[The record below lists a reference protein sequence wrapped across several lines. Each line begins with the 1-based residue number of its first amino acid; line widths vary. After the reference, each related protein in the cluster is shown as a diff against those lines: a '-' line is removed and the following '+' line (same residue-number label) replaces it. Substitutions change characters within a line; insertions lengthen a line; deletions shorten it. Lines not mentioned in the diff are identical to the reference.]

1 MAEQYSVKAVLSAVD
16 SGFTSTM
23 GSARKSMSGLDDNTQ
38 KTNMSILQMAAGAAV
53 FKALTVAT
61 NVLTASVGKAVDRY
75 DTLNSYP
82 RVLQQLGYS
91 TMEADSSTRK
101 LSDGINGLPT
111 SLDEVV
117 STAQRLTILTG
128 NLEESTDLTIAL
140 NNAFL
145 ASGASSDKAA
155 RGTEQYISMLSRGEV
170 NLTSWR
176 TLQETMGY
184 ALSETAKK
192 MGIASG
198 DANELYDALNDGLFT
213 FDEFSAALIECSEQA
228 GGFAE
233 VALTASE
240 GVRTS
245 FENVKTAVVR
255 NLANIIEAF
264 DDMLVEVTG
273 LNIAG
278 HLNNLKNV
286 VDTSMGAMTKVIKV
300 FGSTLSTLLPIVK
313 PLTPALVGMATAMA
327 VHKVV
332 SKASQAIAGYR
343 IMLTAFNAAVQK
355 STASTAAQTAME
367 KVATIA
373 KQHGMSA
380 TVAQTVADKAYTA
393 AVLKQTAGVK
403 MITAVQA
410 AYNAVKQKAIA
421 TNTASIALT
430 NKMIGLS
437 TKEVAVKTA
446 AMAVDEKRA
455 AITTKMMVLAAKDI
469 AMDKIK
475 LAMTTAK
482 TIAMSSLVTV
492 TTANSTATGIATL
505 ATKAFGVALKVAMG
519 PIGWVTLGVG
529 ALAGGIYALAKRFG
543 SGTEEGKKF
552 KKELKDLSKATDK
565 VVDSVASN
573 AEAHAENIGQINAS
587 AGANQEL
594 AKRVQDLA
602 AIENK
607 SAGEK
612 AQLKALTE
620 QLNEAVPGL
629 NAAYD
634 EQTDSLNLSEEAMSN
649 YIETMKKQAEAQAYQ
664 DRLKQA
670 IEDRIKVEEQ
680 QNAVLVKQEEIKADS
695 NITDRERNKLM
706 KETEEQLEDLMY
718 AHIDAEATATYYGD
732 KVAEAHEKAA
742 QAATESAEQARIS
755 FEDLSESQQAA
766 VSTLIDRYDAL
777 AAGAQ
782 NAFEKMR
789 HETEET
795 TQSML
800 ETLNHN
806 ATQTEKYAENLAKLH
821 ERAGE
826 GSHENFT
833 KWLDTMTED
842 NAAELAV
849 MVNMTDEEMKQYED
863 ALERGAKAG
872 MQGVAAETG
881 LGVDEVAET
890 LGVFASEIPQTLRE
904 QMEAEMPSVGAAIP
918 EGMKVGIEE
927 GKEDSID
934 AAREMMKQLI
944 EASKNEAGVN
954 SPSRVYK
961 EMGGHL
967 IDGLVLGVEGKQSNA
982 VTAMQKVLQAMQ
994 KAVDSESKNMSK
1006 SFDQIVTGADSSL
1019 SKLPNVANKSMAAM
1033 ESQFKSGARTSQ
1045 STMRNLSNQLVQAF
1059 SRTPNQ
1065 MQNVGR
1071 NSMNSLDTGLRSRQ
1085 SAVQTTASQ
1094 THTRIIQA
1102 FNRTPSQLQTVGRN
1116 SMTGLNN
1123 GLRSNQGSAISTAQT
1138 TSSRIVSAFNGLPS
1152 QLNQSGRNAMA
1163 GLTAGINAG
1172 AGGAIAAANRV
1183 ANQVSATINKALDI
1197 NSPSRVT
1204 KKSGA
1209 FASEGLEVGL
1219 LSRIN
1224 QVASAARQVTDA
1236 LIDNISPGIDLQAN
1250 LGFSTSGGIID
1261 SNLGKNKMSM
1271 SPIQIVNKL
1280 ILDGKQIAG
1289 STNTILAS
1297 DYEKLAYAQG
1307 GLT

>member
-1 MAEQYSVKAVLSAVD
+1 MEQYSVKAILSAID

-23 GSARKSMSGLDDNTQ
+23 GGAKKSMSGLEDNTQ
-38 KTNMSILQMAAGAAV
+38 KTNMSIMKMAAGAAV
-53 FKALTVAT
+53 FKGLTIAT

-82 RVLQQLGYS
+82 RVLEQLGYS

-101 LSDGINGLPT
+101 LSEGINGLPT

-128 NLEESTDLTIAL
+128 NLEDSTDLTIAL

-145 ASGASSDKAA
+145 ASGSSSAQAS
-155 RGTEQYISMLSRGEV
+155 RGTEQYITMLSRGEV

-245 FENVKTAVVR
+245 FENVKTSVVR

-264 DDMLVEVTG
+264 DDMLVDVTG

-278 HLNNLKNV
+278 HLNKLKDV

-313 PLTPALVGMATAMA
+313 PLTPALVGMATAIA
-327 VHKVV
+327 VSKVV
-332 SKASQAIAGYR
+332 SKANNAIAGYR
-343 IMLTAFNAAVQK
+343 ITLAAFNATTLSTSSAVAAA
-355 STASTAAQTAME
+355 TAKKKAH
-367 KVATIA
+367 TIA
-373 KQHGMSA
+373 TQHGISV
-380 TVAQTVADKAYTA
+380 TKARLA
-393 AVLKQTAGVK
+393 AGKLVTAGYAKETAGIK
-403 MITAVQA
+403 MITAVQS
-410 AYNAVKQKAIA
+410 AYNAVKFRALADSRAGVAINALDMASAAAKIAVDKAKLAITVANTAASAAHSKAILAGTGA
-421 TNTASIALT
+421 TIAS
-430 NKMIGLS
+430 
-437 TKEVAVKTA
+437 TA
-446 AMAVDEKRA
+446 AN
-455 AITTKMMVLAAKDI
+455 I
-469 AMDKIK
+469 
-475 LAMTTAK
+475 
-482 TIAMSSLVTV
+482 
-492 TTANSTATGIATL
+492 
-505 ATKAFGVALKVAMG
+505 AFGKSLLLAMG
-519 PIGWVTLGVG
+519 PIGWVIGGVG
-529 ALAGGIYALAKRFG
+529 ALAGGLYTLVKRFG

-565 VVDSVASN
+565 AVNSAQSN
-573 AEAHAENIGQINAS
+573 AEAHKENITQINAS
-587 AGANQEL
+587 AGASQKL

-602 AIENK
+602 NKENK

-620 QLNEAVPGL
+620 QLNDAVPGL

-634 EQTDSLNLSEEAMSN
+634 EQADSLNLTEEAMSN

-670 IEDRIKVEEQ
+670 IEDELTLREQ
-680 QNAVLVKQEEIKADS
+680 RNALLVKQKEIEDDG
-695 NITDRERNKLM
+695 NISLRERNKLE
-706 KETEEQLEDLMY
+706 KEVAEQLGEVEGALTD
-718 AHIDAEATATYYGD
+718 ATAATEYYGEV
-732 KVAEAHEKAA
+732 VAEAHEKAA
-742 QAATESAEQARIS
+742 SAVEKSTEQARIS

-777 AAGAQ
+777 AKGAQ

-806 ATQTEKYAENLAKLH
+806 ATQTEKYGENLAKLH
-821 ERAGE
+821 ERAGK

-849 MVNMTDEEMKQYED
+849 LVQLTDEEMKQYEE
-863 ALERGAKAG
+863 ALERGAAAG
-872 MQGVAAETG
+872 VSAASAETG
-881 LGVDEVAET
+881 LGFEEIAEKI
-890 LGVFASEIPQTLRE
+890 GVFASEMPKTLRE
-904 QMEAEMPSVGAAIP
+904 KMEAEMPGVGAAIP
-918 EGMKVGIEE
+918 DGMKIGIEE
-927 GKEDSID
+927 GKEGCVD
-934 AAREMMKQLI
+934 AAREMMNQLI
-944 EASKNEAGVN
+944 QASKDEAGVN

-967 IDGLVLGVEGKQSNA
+967 IDGLVLGIDGKQSNG

-994 KAVDSESKNMSK
+994 KAVDAESKSMAK
-1006 SFDQIVTGADSSL
+1006 SFDQIVTGADNSL
-1019 SKLPNVANKSMAAM
+1019 SKLANVARKSMSDM
-1033 ESQFKSGARTSQ
+1033 ESQFQSGSRTSQ
-1045 STMRNLSNQLVQAF
+1045 TTMRNLSNQLVQAF
-1059 SRTPNQ
+1059 NRTPSQ
-1065 MQNVGR
+1065 MQNIGR
-1071 NSMNSLDTGLRSRQ
+1071 NIMNSLNIGLQ
-1085 SAVQTTASQ
+1085 SQQGRVQTTASQ

-1102 FNRTPSQLQTVGRN
+1102 FNRTPSQMQSIGRN
-1116 SMTGLNN
+1116 SMSNLNN
-1123 GLRSNQGSAISTAQT
+1123 GMRSTQGGAISTASNT
-1138 TSSRIVSAFNGLPS
+1138 NSRIVSTFNGLPS

-1204 KKSGA
+1204 KESGA

-1224 QVASAARQVTDA
+1224 NVASAARRVSDT
-1236 LIDNISPGIDLQAN
+1236 LLDNIVSGVDIAANLRVASPGKGLAE
-1250 LGFSTSGGIID
+1250 
-1261 SNLGKNKMSM
+1261 SNIGKNQMFLN
-1271 SPIQIVNKL
+1271 PIHIVNKM
-1280 ILDGKQIAG
+1280 ILDGEEIAS
-1289 STNTILAS
+1289 STNHILAN
-1297 DYEKLAYAQG
+1297 DYDRLNYTAG
-1307 GLT
+1307 GGIYD

>member
-1 MAEQYSVKAVLSAVD
+1 MVEQYSVKAILSAVD

-23 GSARKSMSGLDDNTQ
+23 GGARKSMSGLDDNTQ
-38 KTNMSILQMAAGAAV
+38 KTNMSIMKMAAGAAV
-53 FKALTVAT
+53 FKGLTIAT

-82 RVLQQLGYS
+82 RVLEQLGYS

-101 LSDGINGLPT
+101 LSDGITGLPT
-111 SLDEVV
+111 ALDEVV
-117 STAQRLTILTG
+117 GTAQRLTILTG
-128 NLEESTDLTIAL
+128 NLEESTDLTLAL

-145 ASGASSDKAA
+145 ASGSSSAQAS

-245 FENVKTAVVR
+245 FENVKTSVVR

-264 DDMLVEVTG
+264 DDMLVDVTG

-278 HLNNLKNV
+278 HLNKLKDV
-286 VDTSMGAMTKVIKV
+286 VDKSMGAMTKVIQV
-300 FGSTLSTLLPIVK
+300 FGTTLSTILPIVK
-313 PLTPALVGMATAMA
+313 PLTPALVGMATALA

-355 STASTAAQTAME
+355 STASTAAQTSMQ

-380 TVAQTVADKAYTA
+380 TAAQTVADKAYTA

-403 MITAVQA
+403 AITAVQS

-421 TNTASIALT
+421 TNITGVTI
-430 NKMIGLS
+430 
-437 TKEVAVKTA
+437 TKT
-446 AMAVDEKRA
+446 ML
-455 AITTKMMVLAAKDI
+455 AIAAKDV

-475 LAMTTAK
+475 LATTTAK
-482 TIAMSSLVTV
+482 TVAMSALATI
-492 TTANSTATGIATL
+492 TTASSVATGIATL

-594 AKRVQDLA
+594 AKRVQNLA

-634 EQTDSLNLSEEAMSN
+634 EQADSLNLTEEAMSN

-755 FEDLSESQQAA
+755 FEELSESQQAA
-766 VSTLIDRYDAL
+766 VSTLIDRYEAL

-806 ATQTEKYAENLAKLH
+806 VDQTQKYAENLARLH

-833 KWLDTMTED
+833 KWLDTLTED

-849 MVNMTDEEMKQYED
+849 LVNMTDEEMKQYED

-872 MQGVAAETG
+872 MVGAAVETG
-881 LGVDEVAET
+881 LGVDEVGEI
-890 LGVFASEIPQTLRE
+890 LGTFASEMPRTLRE
-904 QMEAEMPSVGAAIP
+904 QMEAEMPGVGAAIP
-918 EGMKVGIEE
+918 DGMKIGIEE
-927 GKEDSID
+927 GKEGCVD

-944 EASKNEAGVN
+944 EASKDEAGVN

-994 KAVDSESKNMSK
+994 KAVDSESKSMSK
-1006 SFDQIVTGADSSL
+1006 SFDQIVSGADSSL
-1019 SKLPNVANKSMAAM
+1019 CKLPNVAQNSMSAM
-1033 ESQFKSGARTSQ
+1033 ENQFQSGARTSV
-1045 STMRNLSNQLVQAF
+1045 STMRNLANQIVQTF
-1059 SRTPNQ
+1059 SRTPSQ
-1065 MQNVGR
+1065 MQNIGR
-1071 NSMNSLDTGLRSRQ
+1071 NSMNSLNNGLQSRQ
-1085 SAVQTTASQ
+1085 SAVQTTATQ

-1102 FNRTPSQLQTVGRN
+1102 FSHTPSQLQTIGRN
-1116 SMTGLNN
+1116 SMNSLNN
-1123 GLRSNQGSAISTAQT
+1123 GLRSTQGSAISTASN
-1138 TSSRIVSAFNGLPS
+1138 TSSRIVSAFSGLPG
-1152 QLNQSGRNAMA
+1152 QLNSSGRNAMA

-1183 ANQVSATINKALDI
+1183 ANQVTSTINSALRV
-1197 NSPSRVT
+1197 NSPSKET
-1204 KKSGA
+1204 MESGE

-1219 LSRIN
+1219 LNRLRN
-1224 QVASAARQVTDA
+1224 VASAAKKVSDTILDNMGVVTD
-1236 LIDNISPGIDLQAN
+1236 LQ
-1250 LGFSTSGGIID
+1250 LE
-1261 SNLGKNKMSM
+1261 L
-1271 SPIQIVNKL
+1271 
-1280 ILDGKQIAG
+1280 
-1289 STNTILAS
+1289 
-1297 DYEKLAYAQG
+1297 
-1307 GLT
+1307 GLTGSVSYQAGFANPRMNNRETVLQPIDITVVQEVEGRTLAESSYRYLVDMHTKKTRRVRRADGNR

>member
-1 MAEQYSVKAVLSAVD
+1 MEQYSVKAILSAVD

-23 GSARKSMSGLDDNTQ
+23 GGARKSMSGLDDNTK

-53 FKALTVAT
+53 FKGLTIAT

-75 DTLNSYP
+75 DTLKSYP
-82 RVLQQLGYS
+82 RVLEQLGYS

-101 LSDGINGLPT
+101 LSDGITGLPT
-111 SLDEVV
+111 ALDEVV
-117 STAQRLTILTG
+117 GTAQRLTILTG
-128 NLEESTDLTIAL
+128 NLEESTDLTLAL

-145 ASGASSDKAA
+145 ASGSSSAQAS

-245 FENVKTAVVR
+245 FENVKTSVVR
-255 NLANIIEAF
+255 TLANIIEAF
-264 DDMLVEVTG
+264 DDMLVDVTG

-278 HLNNLKNV
+278 HLNKLKDV
-286 VDTSMGAMTKVIKV
+286 VDTSMGAMTTVIKV
-300 FGSTLSTLLPIVK
+300 FGTTLSTILPIVK
-313 PLTPALVGMATAMA
+313 PLTPALVGMATALA

-332 SKASQAIAGYR
+332 SKANKAIAGYR
-343 IMLTAFNAAVQK
+343 IVLTAFNATVAK
-355 STASTAAQTAME
+355 STSATAAQTAME

-373 KQHGMSA
+373 KQHGMQA
-380 TVAQTVADKAYTA
+380 TVAQKVADDAYTA

-403 MITAVQA
+403 MITAIQA
-410 AYNAVKQKAIA
+410 AYNAVKQRAIA
-421 TNTASIALT
+421 DSTA
-430 NKMIGLS
+430 G
-437 TKEVAVKTA
+437 V
-446 AMAVDEKRA
+446 
-455 AITTKMMVLAAKDI
+455 AITKLDIAAAAAAV

-475 LAMTTAK
+475 LATTAAK
-482 TIAMSSLVTV
+482 TAASAAHSKAILAGTGATIA
-492 TTANSTATGIATL
+492 STAANL
-505 ATKAFGVALKVAMG
+505 AFGKSLLLAMG
-519 PIGWVTLGVG
+519 PIGWVIGGVG
-529 ALAGGIYALAKRFG
+529 ALAGGLYALAKRFG

-552 KKELKDLSKATDK
+552 KKEVKGLSKETEK
-565 VVDSVASN
+565 LVDSVASN

-670 IEDRIKVEEQ
+670 IEDRIKAEEQ
-680 QNAVLVKQEEIKADS
+680 QNALLVKQKEIEDDG
-695 NITDRERNKLM
+695 NITKKERNKLE
-706 KETEEQLEDLMY
+706 KEITEQLEELQFAY
-718 AHIDAEATATYYGD
+718 IDAEATATYYGD
-732 KVAEAHEKAA
+732 KVAEAHEKSA

-806 ATQTEKYAENLAKLH
+806 VDQTQKYAENLARLH

-833 KWLDTMTED
+833 KWLDTLTED

-849 MVNMTDEEMKQYED
+849 LVNMTDEEMKQYEE

-872 MQGVAAETG
+872 MVGAAVETG
-881 LGVDEVAET
+881 LGVDEVGEI
-890 LGVFASEIPQTLRE
+890 LGTFASEMPQTLRE
-904 QMEAEMPSVGAAIP
+904 QMEAEMPGVGAAIP
-918 EGMKVGIEE
+918 DGMKIGIEE
-927 GKEDSID
+927 GKEGCVD

-944 EASKNEAGVN
+944 EASKDEAGVN

-994 KAVDSESKNMSK
+994 KAVDSESKNMAK

-1019 SKLPNVANKSMAAM
+1019 SKLPNVAQNSMSAM
-1033 ESQFKSGARTSQ
+1033 ENQFQSGARTSV
-1045 STMRNLSNQLVQAF
+1045 STMRNLANQIVQTF
-1059 SRTPNQ
+1059 SRTPSQ
-1065 MQNVGR
+1065 MQNIGR
-1071 NSMNSLDTGLRSRQ
+1071 NSMNSLNSGLQSRQ
-1085 SAVQTTASQ
+1085 GAVQTTATQ
-1094 THTRIIQA
+1094 THARIIQA
-1102 FNRTPSQLQTVGRN
+1102 FSSTPSQLQTIGRN
-1116 SMTGLNN
+1116 SMNSLNN
-1123 GLRSNQGSAISTAQT
+1123 GLRSAQGSAISTASN
-1138 TSSRIVSAFNGLPS
+1138 TSSRIVSAFNGLPG

-1163 GLTAGINAG
+1163 GLTAGIDAG

-1197 NSPSRVT
+1197 HSPSRVT
-1204 KKSGA
+1204 KRSGA

-1224 QVASAARQVTDA
+1224 QVASAARQVTDT

-1250 LGFSTSGGIID
+1250 LGFSTSGGLVD
-1261 SNLGKNKMSM
+1261 SNLGKNQMSM
-1271 SPIQIVNKL
+1271 NPIQIINKL

-1297 DYEKLAYAQG
+1297 DYEKLAYAKG

>member
-23 GSARKSMSGLDDNTQ
+23 GSARKSMSGLEENTQ

-101 LSDGINGLPT
+101 LSEGINGLPT

-128 NLEESTDLTIAL
+128 NLEESTDLTIAM

-213 FDEFSAALIECSEQA
+213 FDEFSAALVECSEQA

-313 PLTPALVGMATAMA
+313 PLTPALVGMATALA

-355 STASTAAQTAME
+355 STASTAAQASMQ

-393 AVLKQTAGVK
+393 AVLKQTTGVK

-421 TNTASIALT
+421 TNITGIAITKTMMVVAAKDVAMDKLKLISTTA
-430 NKMIGLS
+430 
-437 TKEVAVKTA
+437 KTA
-446 AMAVDEKRA
+446 AM
-455 AITTKMMVLAAKDI
+455 LAHSKAMI
-469 AMDKIK
+469 AG
-475 LAMTTAK
+475 TGS
-482 TIAMSSLVTV
+482 TIAATV
-492 TTANSTATGIATL
+492 ATG
-505 ATKAFGVALKVAMG
+505 AFGKALLLAMG
-519 PIGWVTLGVG
+519 PIGWVIGGVG
-529 ALAGGIYALAKRFG
+529 ALAGGIYVLAKRFG

-552 KKELKDLSKATDK
+552 KKEIKSLSKETEK
-565 VVDSVASN
+565 LVDSVASN

-680 QNAVLVKQEEIKADS
+680 QNAVLVKQEEIKANS

-706 KETEEQLEDLMY
+706 KETEEQLEELMY

-732 KVAEAHEKAA
+732 KVAEAHEKSA
-742 QAATESAEQARIS
+742 QAATESAEKARIS
-755 FEDLSESQQAA
+755 FEDLTESQQAA
-766 VSTLIDRYDAL
+766 VTTLIDRYEAL

-934 AAREMMKQLI
+934 AARDMMKQLI
-944 EASKNEAGVN
+944 EASKSEAGVN

-967 IDGLVLGVEGKQSNA
+967 IDGLVLGIDGKQSNA

-1019 SKLPNVANKSMAAM
+1019 SKLPNVANKSMSAM

-1059 SRTPNQ
+1059 SRTPSQ

-1102 FNRTPSQLQTVGRN
+1102 FSRTPSQLQTAGRN
-1116 SMTGLNN
+1116 SMTGLNT
-1123 GLRSNQGSAISTAQT
+1123 GLRSSQGSAISTASN

-1152 QLNQSGRNAMA
+1152 QLNQSGRNAMS

-1209 FASEGLEVGL
+1209 FASQGLEVGL

-1224 QVASAARQVTDA
+1224 QVASAARQVTDT

-1250 LGFSTSGGIID
+1250 LGISTSGGMVD
-1261 SNLGKNKMSM
+1261 SNLGKSKMSM
-1271 SPIQIVNKL
+1271 NPIQIINKL
-1280 ILDGKQIAG
+1280 ILDGKEIAG
-1289 STNTILAS
+1289 STNSILAN
-1297 DYEKLAYAQG
+1297 DYEKLAYARG
-1307 GLT
+1307 GLA

>member
-1 MAEQYSVKAVLSAVD
+1 MEQYSVKAILSAID

-23 GSARKSMSGLDDNTQ
+23 GGAKKSMSGLEDNTQ
-38 KTNMSILQMAAGAAV
+38 KTNMSIMKMAAGAAV
-53 FKALTVAT
+53 FKGLTIAT

-82 RVLQQLGYS
+82 RVLEQLGYS

-101 LSDGINGLPT
+101 LSEGINGLPT

-128 NLEESTDLTIAL
+128 NLEDSTDLTIAL

-145 ASGASSDKAA
+145 ASGSSSAQAS
-155 RGTEQYISMLSRGEV
+155 RGTEQYITMLSRGEV

-245 FENVKTAVVR
+245 FENIKTSVVR
-255 NLANIIEAF
+255 NLANIIDAF

-278 HLNNLKNV
+278 HLNKLKDI

-332 SKASQAIAGYR
+332 ATASKSVAGYR
-343 IMLTAFNAAVQK
+343 IILSAFNAAVQV
-355 STASTAAQTAME
+355 STASTAAQASMQ
-367 KVATIA
+367 KIATIA
-373 KQHGMSA
+373 KQHGMSV

-393 AVLKQTAGVK
+393 AILKQTAGIK
-403 MITAVQA
+403 
-410 AYNAVKQKAIA
+410 
-421 TNTASIALT
+421 
-430 NKMIGLS
+430 
-437 TKEVAVKTA
+437 
-446 AMAVDEKRA
+446 
-455 AITTKMMVLAAKDI
+455 AITTVQKAYNSTLVFSSSAMTAYAAKKGIMTALTKTQTVAAI
-469 AMDKIK
+469 AQGVAEKTLLGI
-475 LAMTTAK
+475 TTAK
-482 TIAMSSLVTV
+482 SSIMLKLTAV
-492 TTANSTATGIATL
+492 TTANSGATLLATG
-505 ATKAFGVALKVAMG
+505 ATKAFGIALKVAMG
-519 PIGWVTLGVG
+519 PIGWVTLAVG
-529 ALAGGIYALAKRFG
+529 ALAGGIYALVKRFNG
-543 SGTEEGKKF
+543 GTEAGKEFEKQTSQ
-552 KKELKDLSKATDK
+552 LSKATDK
-565 VVDSVASN
+565 ALDSTQSN
-573 AEAHAENIGQINAS
+573 AEAHKDNVSQINAS
-587 AGANQEL
+587 AGASQNLARNIQEL
-594 AKRVQDLA
+594 ADK
-602 AIENK
+602 ENK
-607 SAGEK
+607 STSEK
-612 AQLKALTE
+612 AYLKAQIE
-620 QLNEAVPGL
+620 QLNGSVDGL
-629 NAAYD
+629 NLSYD
-634 EQTDSLNLSEEAMSN
+634 EQTDSLNMTADAMES
-649 YIETMKKQAEAQAYQ
+649 YIESFKKQAEASAYQ
-664 DRLKQA
+664 ERLKQA
-670 IEDRIKVEEQ
+670 TMDLITVEEQ
-680 QNAVLVKQEEIKADS
+680 RNEVLAKKGEVEKDTAISE
-695 NITDRERNKLM
+695 RERK
-706 KETEEQLEDLMY
+706 KVLEDLDEQLL
-718 AHIDAEATATYYGD
+718 ALDESHGTLSSSIDVYGEKAASAYESVAEATD
-732 KVAEAHEKAA
+732 K
-742 QAATESAEQARIS
+742 SRIS

-777 AAGAQ
+777 AEGAQ

-806 ATQTEKYAENLAKLH
+806 VDQTQKYAENLAKLH
-821 ERAGE
+821 ERAGS
-826 GSHENFT
+826 GSHENFK
-833 KWLDTMTED
+833 KWLDTLTED

-849 MVNMTDEEMKQYED
+849 LVNMTDEEMKQYED

-872 MQGVAAETG
+872 MTGVAVETG
-881 LGVDEVAET
+881 LGIDEVGET
-890 LGVFASEIPQTLRE
+890 LGIFASEMPKTLRE
-904 QMEAEMPSVGAAIP
+904 KMEAEMPGVGAAIP
-918 EGMKVGIEE
+918 DGMKIGIEE
-927 GKEDSID
+927 GKEGCVD

-944 EASKNEAGVN
+944 QASKEEADVN

-967 IDGLVLGVEGKQSNA
+967 IDGLVLGIDGKQSNA

-994 KAVDSESKNMSK
+994 KAVDAESKSMAK
-1006 SFDQIVTGADSSL
+1006 SFDQIVTGADNSL
-1019 SKLPNVANKSMAAM
+1019 SKLANVARKSMSDM
-1033 ESQFKSGARTSQ
+1033 ESQFQSGSRTSQ
-1045 STMRNLSNQLVQAF
+1045 TTMRNLSNQLVQAF
-1059 SRTPNQ
+1059 NRTPSQ
-1065 MQNVGR
+1065 MQNIGR
-1071 NSMNSLDTGLRSRQ
+1071 NIMNSLNIGLQ
-1085 SAVQTTASQ
+1085 SQQGRVQTTASQ

-1102 FNRTPSQLQTVGRN
+1102 FNRTPSQMQSIGRN
-1116 SMTGLNN
+1116 SMSNLNN
-1123 GLRSNQGSAISTAQT
+1123 GMQSTQGGAISTASNT
-1138 TSSRIVSAFNGLPS
+1138 NSRIVSTFNGLPS

-1163 GLTAGINAG
+1163 GLTTGINAG

-1204 KKSGA
+1204 KESGA

-1224 QVASAARQVTDA
+1224 NVASAARRVSDT
-1236 LIDNISPGIDLQAN
+1236 LLNNIVSGVDIAAN
-1250 LGFSTSGGIID
+1250 LRVASPEKGLAE
-1261 SNLGKNKMSM
+1261 SNIGKNQMFLN
-1271 SPIQIVNKL
+1271 PIHIVNKM
-1280 ILDGKQIAG
+1280 ILDGEEIAS
-1289 STNTILAS
+1289 STNHILAN
-1297 DYEKLAYAQG
+1297 DYDRLNYTAG
-1307 GLT
+1307 GGIYD

>member
-23 GSARKSMSGLDDNTQ
+23 GSARKSMSGLEENTQ

-75 DTLNSYP
+75 DTLKSYP

-101 LSDGINGLPT
+101 LSEGINGLPT

-300 FGSTLSTLLPIVK
+300 FGSTLSTLLPIVR
-313 PLTPALVGMATAMA
+313 PLTPALVGMATALT

-355 STASTAAQTAME
+355 STASTAAQASMQ

-393 AVLKQTAGVK
+393 AVLKQTTGVK

-421 TNTASIALT
+421 TNITGIAITKTMMVVAAKDVAMDKLKLISTTA
-430 NKMIGLS
+430 
-437 TKEVAVKTA
+437 KTA
-446 AMAVDEKRA
+446 AM
-455 AITTKMMVLAAKDI
+455 LAHSKAMI
-469 AMDKIK
+469 AG
-475 LAMTTAK
+475 TGS
-482 TIAMSSLVTV
+482 TIAATV
-492 TTANSTATGIATL
+492 ATG
-505 ATKAFGVALKVAMG
+505 AFGKALLLAMG
-519 PIGWVTLGVG
+519 PIGWVIGGVG
-529 ALAGGIYALAKRFG
+529 ALAGGIYVLVKRFG

-552 KKELKDLSKATDK
+552 KKEIKNLSKETEK
-565 VVDSVASN
+565 LVDSVASN

-680 QNAVLVKQEEIKADS
+680 QNALLVKQKEIEDDG
-695 NITDRERNKLM
+695 NITKKERNKLE
-706 KETEEQLEDLMY
+706 KEITEQLEELQFAY
-718 AHIDAEATATYYGD
+718 IDAEATATYYGD
-732 KVAEAHEKAA
+732 KVAEAHEKSA
-742 QAATESAEQARIS
+742 QAATESAEKARIS

-1085 SAVQTTASQ
+1085 SSVQTTASQ

>member
-1 MAEQYSVKAVLSAVD
+1 MEQYSVKAILSAID

-23 GSARKSMSGLDDNTQ
+23 GGAKKSMSGLEDNTQ
-38 KTNMSILQMAAGAAV
+38 KTNMSIMKMAAGAAV
-53 FKALTVAT
+53 FKGLTIAT

-82 RVLQQLGYS
+82 RVLEQLGYS

-101 LSDGINGLPT
+101 LSEGINGLPT

-128 NLEESTDLTIAL
+128 NLEDSTDLTIAL

-145 ASGASSDKAA
+145 ASGSSSAQAS
-155 RGTEQYISMLSRGEV
+155 RGTEQYITMLSRGEV

-245 FENVKTAVVR
+245 FENVKTSVVR

-264 DDMLVEVTG
+264 DDMLVDVTG

-278 HLNNLKNV
+278 HLNKLKDV

-332 SKASQAIAGYR
+332 QKSVAAVKTYQTVLSAYKATTLGVTAAVKKKEIAERISIAAEEQGLSVTATKIALSKTNLAVTKAV
-343 IMLTAFNAAVQK
+343 TAVQK
-355 STASTAAQTAME
+355 AYNSTLVFSSSAMTAYATKKGIMTALT
-367 KVATIA
+367 KT
-373 KQHGMSA
+373 
-380 TVAQTVADKAYTA
+380 QTVA
-393 AVLKQTAGVK
+393 
-403 MITAVQA
+403 
-410 AYNAVKQKAIA
+410 AIA
-421 TNTASIALT
+421 Q
-430 NKMIGLS
+430 G
-437 TKEVAVKTA
+437 VAEKTLLG
-446 AMAVDEKRA
+446 
-455 AITTKMMVLAAKDI
+455 I
-469 AMDKIK
+469 
-475 LAMTTAK
+475 TTAK
-482 TIAMSSLVTV
+482 SSIMLKLTAV
-492 TTANSTATGIATL
+492 TTANSGATLLATG
-505 ATKAFGVALKVAMG
+505 ATKAFGIALKVAMG
-519 PIGWVTLGVG
+519 PIGWVTLAVG
-529 ALAGGIYALAKRFG
+529 ALAGGIYALVKRFNG
-543 SGTEEGKKF
+543 GTEAGKEFEKQTSQ
-552 KKELKDLSKATDK
+552 LSKATDK
-565 VVDSVASN
+565 AVDSTQSN
-573 AEAHAENIGQINAS
+573 AEAHKENVSQINAS
-587 AGANQEL
+587 AGASQNLARNIQEL
-594 AKRVQDLA
+594 ADK
-602 AIENK
+602 ENK
-607 SAGEK
+607 SASEK
-612 AQLKALTE
+612 AYLKAQIE
-620 QLNEAVPGL
+620 QLNGSVDGL
-629 NAAYD
+629 NLSYD
-634 EQTDSLNLSEEAMSN
+634 EQTDSLNMTADAMES
-649 YIETMKKQAEAQAYQ
+649 YINSFKKQAEASAYQ
-664 DRLKQA
+664 ERLKQA
-670 IEDRIKVEEQ
+670 TMDLITVEEQ
-680 QNAVLVKQEEIKADS
+680 RNEVLAKKGEVEKDTAISE
-695 NITDRERNKLM
+695 RERK
-706 KETEEQLEDLMY
+706 KVLEDLDEQLL
-718 AHIDAEATATYYGD
+718 ALDESHGTLSSSIDVYGEKAASAYESVAEATD
-732 KVAEAHEKAA
+732 K
-742 QAATESAEQARIS
+742 SRIS

-777 AAGAQ
+777 AKGAQ

-806 ATQTEKYAENLAKLH
+806 VDQTQKYAENLAKLH
-821 ERAGE
+821 ERAGS
-826 GSHENFT
+826 GSHENFK
-833 KWLDTMTED
+833 KWLDTLTED

-849 MVNMTDEEMKQYED
+849 LVNMTDEEMKQYEE

-872 MQGVAAETG
+872 MTGVAVETG
-881 LGVDEVAET
+881 LGIDEVGET
-890 LGVFASEIPQTLRE
+890 LGIFASEMPKTLRE
-904 QMEAEMPSVGAAIP
+904 KMEAEMPGVGAAIP
-918 EGMKVGIEE
+918 DGMKIGIEE
-927 GKEDSID
+927 GKEGCVD

-944 EASKNEAGVN
+944 QASKDEAGVN

-967 IDGLVLGVEGKQSNA
+967 IDGLVLGIDGKQSNA

-994 KAVDSESKNMSK
+994 KTVDAESKSMAT
-1006 SFDQIVTGADSSL
+1006 SFDQIVTGADNSL
-1019 SKLPNVANKSMAAM
+1019 SKLANVARKSMSDM
-1033 ESQFKSGARTSQ
+1033 ESQFQSGSRTSQ
-1045 STMRNLSNQLVQAF
+1045 TTMRNLSNQLVQAF
-1059 SRTPNQ
+1059 NRTPSQ
-1065 MQNVGR
+1065 MQNIGR
-1071 NSMNSLDTGLRSRQ
+1071 NIMNSLNIGLQ
-1085 SAVQTTASQ
+1085 SQQGRVQTTASQ

-1102 FNRTPSQLQTVGRN
+1102 FNRTPSQMQSIGRN
-1116 SMTGLNN
+1116 SMSNLNN
-1123 GLRSNQGSAISTAQT
+1123 GMRSTQGGAISTASNT
-1138 TSSRIVSAFNGLPS
+1138 NSRIVSTFNGLPS

-1204 KKSGA
+1204 KESGA

-1224 QVASAARQVTDA
+1224 NVASAARRVSDT
-1236 LIDNISPGIDLQAN
+1236 LLDNIVSGVDIAANLRVASPGKGLAE
-1250 LGFSTSGGIID
+1250 
-1261 SNLGKNKMSM
+1261 SNIGKNQMFLN
-1271 SPIQIVNKL
+1271 PIHIVNKM
-1280 ILDGKQIAG
+1280 ILDGEEIAS
-1289 STNTILAS
+1289 STNHILAN
-1297 DYEKLAYAQG
+1297 DYDRLNYTAG
-1307 GLT
+1307 GGIYD

>member
-75 DTLNSYP
+75 DTLKSYP

-101 LSDGINGLPT
+101 LSEGINGLPT

-300 FGSTLSTLLPIVK
+300 FGSTLSTLLPIVR
-313 PLTPALVGMATAMA
+313 PLTPALVGMATALA

-355 STASTAAQTAME
+355 STASTAAQASMQ

-393 AVLKQTAGVK
+393 AVLKQTTGVK

-421 TNTASIALT
+421 TNITGIAITKTMMVVAAKDVAMDKLKLISTTA
-430 NKMIGLS
+430 
-437 TKEVAVKTA
+437 KTA
-446 AMAVDEKRA
+446 AM
-455 AITTKMMVLAAKDI
+455 LAHSKAMI
-469 AMDKIK
+469 AG
-475 LAMTTAK
+475 TGS
-482 TIAMSSLVTV
+482 TIAATV
-492 TTANSTATGIATL
+492 ATG
-505 ATKAFGVALKVAMG
+505 AFGKALLLAMG
-519 PIGWVTLGVG
+519 PIGWVIGGVG
-529 ALAGGIYALAKRFG
+529 ALAGGIYVLVKRFG

-552 KKELKDLSKATDK
+552 KKEIKNLSKETEK
-565 VVDSVASN
+565 LVDSVASN

-706 KETEEQLEDLMY
+706 KETEEQLEELMY

-742 QAATESAEQARIS
+742 QAATESAEKARIS

-806 ATQTEKYAENLAKLH
+806 VDQTQKYAENLARLH

-833 KWLDTMTED
+833 KWLDTLTED

-849 MVNMTDEEMKQYED
+849 LVNMTDEEMKQYEE

-872 MQGVAAETG
+872 MVGAAVETG
-881 LGVDEVAET
+881 LGVDEVGEI
-890 LGVFASEIPQTLRE
+890 LGTFASEMPQTLRE
-904 QMEAEMPSVGAAIP
+904 QMEAEMPGVGAAIP
-918 EGMKVGIEE
+918 DGMKIGIEE
-927 GKEDSID
+927 GKEGCVD

-944 EASKNEAGVN
+944 EASKDEAGVN

-994 KAVDSESKNMSK
+994 KAVDSESKNMAK

-1019 SKLPNVANKSMAAM
+1019 SKLPNVAQNSMSAM
-1033 ESQFKSGARTSQ
+1033 ENQFQSGARTSV
-1045 STMRNLSNQLVQAF
+1045 STMRNLANQIVQTF
-1059 SRTPNQ
+1059 SRTPSQ
-1065 MQNVGR
+1065 MQNIGR
-1071 NSMNSLDTGLRSRQ
+1071 NSMNSLNSGLQSRQ
-1085 SAVQTTASQ
+1085 GAVQTTATQ
-1094 THTRIIQA
+1094 THARIIQA
-1102 FNRTPSQLQTVGRN
+1102 FSSTPSQLQTNGRN
-1116 SMTGLNN
+1116 SMNSLNN
-1123 GLRSNQGSAISTAQT
+1123 GLRSTQGSAISTASN
-1138 TSSRIVSAFNGLPS
+1138 TSSRIVSAFNGLS
-1152 QLNQSGRNAMA
+1152 GQLNQSGRNAMA
-1163 GLTAGINAG
+1163 GLTAGIDAG

-1197 NSPSRVT
+1197 HSPSRVT
-1204 KKSGA
+1204 KRSGA

-1224 QVASAARQVTDA
+1224 QVASAARQVTDT

-1250 LGFSTSGGIID
+1250 LGFSTSGGLVD
-1261 SNLGKNKMSM
+1261 SNLGKNQTSM
-1271 SPIQIVNKL
+1271 NPIQIINRL

-1297 DYEKLAYAQG
+1297 DYEKLAYAKG

>member
-23 GSARKSMSGLDDNTQ
+23 GSARKSMSGLEENTQ

-101 LSDGINGLPT
+101 LSEGINGLPT

-198 DANELYDALNDGLFT
+198 DANELYDALNEGLFT
-213 FDEFSAALIECSEQA
+213 FDEFSAALVECSEQA

-313 PLTPALVGMATAMA
+313 PLTPALVGMATALA

-355 STASTAAQTAME
+355 STASTAAQASMQ

-393 AVLKQTAGVK
+393 AVLKQTTGVK

-410 AYNAVKQKAIA
+410 AHNAVKQKAIA
-421 TNTASIALT
+421 TNITGIAITKTMMVVAAKDVAMDKLKLISTTA
-430 NKMIGLS
+430 
-437 TKEVAVKTA
+437 KTA
-446 AMAVDEKRA
+446 AM
-455 AITTKMMVLAAKDI
+455 LAHSKAMI
-469 AMDKIK
+469 AG
-475 LAMTTAK
+475 TGS
-482 TIAMSSLVTV
+482 TIAATV
-492 TTANSTATGIATL
+492 ATG
-505 ATKAFGVALKVAMG
+505 AFGKALLLAMG
-519 PIGWVTLGVG
+519 PIGWVIGGVG
-529 ALAGGIYALAKRFG
+529 ALAGGIYVLAKRFG

-552 KKELKDLSKATDK
+552 KKEIKNLSKETEK
-565 VVDSVASN
+565 LVDSVASN

-634 EQTDSLNLSEEAMSN
+634 EQTDSLNLSEEAMSS

-680 QNAVLVKQEEIKADS
+680 QNAVLVKQEEIKANS

-706 KETEEQLEDLMY
+706 KETEEQLEELMY

-732 KVAEAHEKAA
+732 KVAEAHEKSA
-742 QAATESAEQARIS
+742 QAATESAEKARIS
-755 FEDLSESQQAA
+755 FEDLTESQQAA
-766 VSTLIDRYDAL
+766 VTTLIDRYEAL

-881 LGVDEVAET
+881 LGVNEVAET

-1019 SKLPNVANKSMAAM
+1019 SKLPNVASKSMSAM

-1059 SRTPNQ
+1059 SRTPSQ

-1085 SAVQTTASQ
+1085 STVQTTATQ

-1102 FNRTPSQLQTVGRN
+1102 FNRTPSQLQTAGRN
-1116 SMTGLNN
+1116 SMTGLNM
-1123 GLRSNQGSAISTAQT
+1123 GLRSSQGSAISTASN

-1152 QLNQSGRNAMA
+1152 QLNQSGRNAMS

-1209 FASEGLEVGL
+1209 FASQGLEVGL

-1224 QVASAARQVTDA
+1224 QVASAARQVTDT

-1250 LGFSTSGGIID
+1250 LGISTSGGMVD
-1261 SNLGKNKMSM
+1261 SNLGENKMSM
-1271 SPIQIVNKL
+1271 NPIQIINKL
-1280 ILDGKQIAG
+1280 ILDGKEIAG
-1289 STNTILAS
+1289 STNNILAN
-1297 DYEKLAYAQG
+1297 DYEKLAYARG
-1307 GLT
+1307 GLS